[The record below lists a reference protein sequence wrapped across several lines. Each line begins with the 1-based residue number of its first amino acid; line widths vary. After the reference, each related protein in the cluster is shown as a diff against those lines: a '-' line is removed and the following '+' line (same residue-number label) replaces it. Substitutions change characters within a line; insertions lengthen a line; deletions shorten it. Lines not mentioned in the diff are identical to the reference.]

1 MQFNEINMTILLL
14 IFVPIVLALLIKF
27 KILGYIIYLLPYI
40 LRVFSRVKQSNPNY
54 PRQNIDISGIEEAYE
69 ILGLT
74 MDASDEEIDRAY
86 KDLIRKNHPD
96 MGGSEYIAKKIN
108 AAREYIIKDKE
119 IRKNASK
126 KNY

>member
-54 PRQNIDISGIEEAYE
+54 SRQNIDISGIEEAYE

-74 MDASDEEIDRAY
+74 MDANDEEIDHAY
-86 KDLIRKNHPD
+86 KELIRKNHPD
-96 MGGSEYIAKKIN
+96 VGGSEYIAKKIN
-108 AAREYIIKDKE
+108 AAREYIIKNQQT
-119 IRKNASK
+119 RGR
-126 KNY
+126 

>member
-1 MQFNEINMTILLL
+1 MTILLL
-14 IFVPIVLALLIKF
+14 MFIPIILALLIKF

-40 LRVFSRVKQSNPNY
+40 LKVFSRVKQSNPN

-86 KDLIRKNHPD
+86 KELIRKNHPD

-108 AAREYIIKDKE
+108 AAREYIIKSKE
-119 IRKNASK
+119 TRGR
-126 KNY
+126 

>member
-1 MQFNEINMTILLL
+1 MQSNEITMTILLL
-14 IFVPIVLALLIKF
+14 MFVPIILALLIKF

-40 LRVFSRVKQSNPNY
+40 LRIFSKVKQSNPNY
-54 PRQNIDISGIEEAYE
+54 SRKNIDISGIEEAYE

-86 KDLIRKNHPD
+86 KELIRKNHPD

-108 AAREYIIKDKE
+108 AAREYIIKNQE
-119 IRKNASK
+119 TRGR
-126 KNY
+126 

>member
-1 MQFNEINMTILLL
+1 MTILLL
-14 IFVPIVLALLIKF
+14 MFIPIILALLIKF

-40 LRVFSRVKQSNPNY
+40 LRVFSSVKQSNPNY

-86 KDLIRKNHPD
+86 KELIRKNHPD

-108 AAREYIIKDKE
+108 AAREYIIKSKE
-119 IRKNASK
+119 TRGR
-126 KNY
+126 

>member
-40 LRVFSRVKQSNPNY
+40 LRVFSRVKQSNTNY
-54 PRQNIDISGIEEAYE
+54 SRQNIDISGIEEAYE

-74 MDASDEEIDRAY
+74 MDASDEEIDHAY
-86 KDLIRKNHPD
+86 KELIRKNHPD

-108 AAREYIIKDKE
+108 AAREYIIKNQE
-119 IRKNASK
+119 TRGR
-126 KNY
+126 

>member
-1 MQFNEINMTILLL
+1 MQSNEITMTILLL
-14 IFVPIVLALLIKF
+14 MFVPNILALLIKF

-40 LRVFSRVKQSNPNY
+40 LRIFSKVKQSNPNY
-54 PRQNIDISGIEEAYE
+54 SRKNIDISGIEEAYE

-74 MDASDEEIDRAY
+74 IDASDEEIDRAY

-108 AAREYIIKDKE
+108 AAREYIIKDNE
-119 IRKNASK
+119 IRGR
-126 KNY
+126 

>member
-1 MQFNEINMTILLL
+1 MQSNEITMTILLL
-14 IFVPIVLALLIKF
+14 IFVPIILALLIKF

-40 LRVFSRVKQSNPNY
+40 LRIFSKVKQSNPNY
-54 PRQNIDISGIEEAYE
+54 SRKNIDISGIEEAYE

-74 MDASDEEIDRAY
+74 IDASDEEIDRAY

-119 IRKNASK
+119 IRGR
-126 KNY
+126 

>member
-1 MQFNEINMTILLL
+1 MQSNEITMTILLL
-14 IFVPIVLALLIKF
+14 MFVPIILALLIKF

-40 LRVFSRVKQSNPNY
+40 LRIFSKVKQSNPNY
-54 PRQNIDISGIEEAYE
+54 SRKNIDISGIEEAYE

-74 MDASDEEIDRAY
+74 IDASDEEIDRAY

-119 IRKNASK
+119 IRGR
-126 KNY
+126 

>member
-1 MQFNEINMTILLL
+1 MQSNEITMTILLL
-14 IFVPIVLALLIKF
+14 MFVPIILALLIKF

-40 LRVFSRVKQSNPNY
+40 LRIFSKVKQSNPNY
-54 PRQNIDISGIEEAYE
+54 SRKNIDISGIEEAYE

-86 KDLIRKNHPD
+86 KELIRKNHPD

-108 AAREYIIKDKE
+108 AAREYIIKSKE
-119 IRKNASK
+119 TRGR
-126 KNY
+126 

>member
-1 MQFNEINMTILLL
+1 MQSNEITMTILLL
-14 IFVPIVLALLIKF
+14 MFVPIILAFLIKF

-40 LRVFSRVKQSNPNY
+40 LRIFSKVKQSNPNY
-54 PRQNIDISGIEEAYE
+54 SRKNIDISGIEEAYE

-74 MDASDEEIDRAY
+74 IDASDEEIDRAY

-119 IRKNASK
+119 IRGR
-126 KNY
+126 

>member
-1 MQFNEINMTILLL
+1 MQSNEITMTILLL
-14 IFVPIVLALLIKF
+14 IFVPIILALLIKF

-40 LRVFSRVKQSNPNY
+40 LRIFSKVKQSNPNY
-54 PRQNIDISGIEEAYE
+54 SRKNIDISGIEEAYE

-74 MDASDEEIDRAY
+74 IDASDEEIDRAY

-108 AAREYIIKDKE
+108 AAREYIIKNQE
-119 IRKNASK
+119 TRGR
-126 KNY
+126 

>member
-1 MQFNEINMTILLL
+1 MESNEITMTILLL
-14 IFVPIVLALLIKF
+14 MFVPIILALLIKF

-40 LRVFSRVKQSNPNY
+40 LRIFSKVKQSNPNY
-54 PRQNIDISGIEEAYE
+54 SRKNIDISGIEEAYE

-74 MDASDEEIDRAY
+74 IDASDEEIDRAY

-119 IRKNASK
+119 IRGR
-126 KNY
+126 

>member
-1 MQFNEINMTILLL
+1 MQSNEIAMTILLL
-14 IFVPIVLALLIKF
+14 MLVPIILALLIKF

-54 PRQNIDISGIEEAYE
+54 SRQNIDISGIEEAYE

-86 KDLIRKNHPD
+86 KELIRKNHPD

-108 AAREYIIKDKE
+108 AAREYIIKSKE
-119 IRKNASK
+119 TRGR
-126 KNY
+126 

>member
-1 MQFNEINMTILLL
+1 MTILLL
-14 IFVPIVLALLIKF
+14 MFIPIILALLIRKF

-86 KDLIRKNHPD
+86 KELIRKNHPD

-108 AAREYIIKDKE
+108 AAREYIIKSKE
-119 IRKNASK
+119 TRGR
-126 KNY
+126 